1 MEKLTEILMKME
13 RIWDKLENPMT
24 ETMEMAAMGT
34 FGVILLVGLLNV
46 FLGYRLM
53 RFWMMLGGFALGVGG
68 GVFVGYHLGLSRNS
82 LLLLAGVLAVVCAV
96 LSFIIYTWG
105 IFVLSMFL
113 GAGISIYVV
122 HPTTSLSFFLCIL
135 LGVGM
140 GVLGVKFSR
149 EIIIVGTSLLG
160 GLMAGMS
167 ISNYTDLPSLPF
179 GLLMGVAIG
188 LLGMLVQFR
197 LNPEEED

>member
-1 MEKLTEILMKME
+1 MKME